1 MTISRCMPSVEVAH
15 GTWYSGSHKEGHGI
29 GKSKHWQ
36 KQQLRKSPSDSPQA
50 SSLKPAR
57 GTARQRLLSQNL
69 TKVKRDGSTG
79 MQWLQTVEGDG
90 SWGCPFPKP
99 KKTGIPSRHKRV
111 ILAQGPC

>member
-57 GTARQRLLSQNL
+57 GTARHSQAAVTL
-69 TKVKRDGSTG
+69 TKFDKSKTRWEHWHAVVTDG
-79 MQWLQTVEGDG
+79 
-90 SWGCPFPKP
+90 
-99 KKTGIPSRHKRV
+99 
-111 ILAQGPC
+111 